1 MWSTGWKRISVHV
14 RGTWCRPPIL
24 SFPAFSPPPPPTSF
38 SSSFFFLFPLILY
51 DFPLY
56 LGKSTG
62 KWEYTYGWAI
72 LKDWWC
78 PACLDLRISWLLK
91 SWTFHRVHRENAKQ
105 PPSSVLHRL
114 GRNWTTS
121 YSFGPFRDSCRGHD
135 DFFFFLSTSSTRFGV
150 SSHQIRDDHTWI
162 HIRKKKTSGDIF
174 RFFPPLPLVTY
185 SILSIGDAF
194 FQSRITFY
202 SDGSE
207 IQAIEHLSSLRSC
220 LHYME
225 FVNILSEKD
234 YIAFFFSRRKDP
246 SWFFFPS

>member
-62 KWEYTYGWAI
+62 KWEYTYGWAM

-135 DFFFFLSTSSTRFGV
+135 DFFFFIDFFD
-150 SSHQIRDDHTWI
+150 QIRVLFASNSWRPYVNTY
-162 HIRKKKTSGDIF
+162 KKKEDFGRHFS
-174 RFFPPLPLVTY
+174 FFPPTSPCHLFHTLNWWCVLSVKNYILLRRIWNSGHCT
-185 SILSIGDAF
+185 SILPSLLSALHGICEYPKREGLYCLF
-194 FQSRITFY
+194 F
-202 SDGSE
+202 
-207 IQAIEHLSSLRSC
+207 
-220 LHYME
+220 
-225 FVNILSEKD
+225 
-234 YIAFFFSRRKDP
+234 
-246 SWFFFPS
+246 